1 MSLNIGSLYPPCIYL
16 KFYRN
21 HPGILKPFLILLMRT
36 TWIGNVFDFCSTD
49 FPSYWLSDLSHKMC
63 LQIVGI
69 ASAMHIIGWP
79 KIDLQ
84 ILYLTGWGLLMRM
97 KVLAHL
103 TVNWVMRSLHLVA
116 IELKSSPEF
125 YRLVISSNV
134 LPFCTCQNVAN
145 FICYLE
151 FLPDLDVKTLIG
163 YKFEFER
170 LLNLD
175 KNIV

>member
-1 MSLNIGSLYPPCIYL
+1 
-16 KFYRN
+16 
-21 HPGILKPFLILLMRT
+21 
-36 TWIGNVFDFCSTD
+36 
-49 FPSYWLSDLSHKMC
+49 
-63 LQIVGI
+63 
-69 ASAMHIIGWP
+69 
-79 KIDLQ
+79 
-84 ILYLTGWGLLMRM
+84 
-97 KVLAHL
+97 
-103 TVNWVMRSLHLVA
+103 MRSLHLVA

-134 LPFCTCQNVAN
+134 LPFCTYQNVAN

-175 KNIV
+175 KNIVLAIIFFRLCVSATHLVSPI